1 MPWDKIERI
10 YNKSLR
16 NQHSGGGNKP
26 ARMVIGALIIK
37 HKMNLS
43 DEETIRLIAENP
55 YMQYFI
61 GLEEFTSKP
70 VFDSSLFVYVR
81 KRMNVE
87 SINEMSSAVME
98 AEWGK
103 GVDRKEAEEMK
114 AIMRIRRKTNRRMK
128 MTVLSMK
135 KACFTKGA

>member
-43 DEETIRLIAENP
+43 DEETIWLIAENP

-61 GLEEFTSKP
+61 GLEELTGKSGTS
-70 VFDSSLFVYVR
+70 LLYE
-81 KRMNVE
+81 NGGL
-87 SINEMSSAVME
+87 IY
-98 AEWGK
+98 
-103 GVDRKEAEEMK
+103 EELNG
-114 AIMRIRRKTNRRMK
+114 IIQ
-128 MTVLSMK
+128 
-135 KACFTKGA
+135 

>member
-61 GLEEFTSKP
+61 GLEEFTGKP
-70 VFDSSLFVYVR
+70 IFDSGLFVYVR

-87 SINEMSSAVME
+87 SINEMSLAVMKTE
-98 AEWGK
+98 
-103 GVDRKEAEEMK
+103 RTKES
-114 AIMRIRRKTNRRMK
+114 I
-128 MTVLSMK
+128 
-135 KACFTKGA
+135 G